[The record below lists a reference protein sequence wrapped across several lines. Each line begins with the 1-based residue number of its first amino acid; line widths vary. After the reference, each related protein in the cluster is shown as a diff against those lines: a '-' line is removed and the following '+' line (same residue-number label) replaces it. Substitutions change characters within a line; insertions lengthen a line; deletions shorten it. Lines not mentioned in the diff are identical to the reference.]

1 MRTVL
6 GTSPTAGE
14 ALVQIEVEAVT
25 PLRFPDGSPVRA
37 ASAVARLGDGQLI
50 AQDDATHA
58 AWLRD
63 DDTVT
68 AVRLLPPVEGLDI
81 FDEASGTKH
90 LKPDLEAACEVSVDG
105 TPAVL
110 LLGSGSSELRMRSSL
125 VRLDGDAP
133 QTVVTDLSPL
143 YASVVE
149 ALGIEPDQLNM
160 EGACA
165 VGRTLRWFHRGMP
178 SAGLPTASVDL
189 DLERL
194 LAAVSEGADPL
205 TVTVSAARH
214 YDLGDVQGVGLAV
227 TDAVFLSDGV
237 HPRQRC
243 CRGRPQ
249 PARRR
254 PRGGIRAGAAVGREG
269 PRHGGPARRG
279 RTGAEGRGP
288 LHPRTR
294 RLRRTRARDG
304 GRGRPGGLLDGRA
317 PARALVSRAEPAPR
331 PA

>member
-227 TDAVFLSDGV
+227 TDAVFLSDG
-237 HPRQRC
+237 
-243 CRGRPQ
+243 
-249 PARRR
+249 A
-254 PRGGIRAGAAVGREG
+254 I
-269 PRHGGPARRG
+269 
-279 RTGAEGRGP
+279 
-288 LHPRTR
+288 
-294 RLRRTRARDG
+294 
-304 GRGRPGGLLDGRA
+304 
-317 PARALVSRAEPAPR
+317 LVSAAAEDAPNPR
-331 PA
+331 DDGPVVGSALALLSDEKVRDMAVLPDVDGQVPKVEGLCILERDDSGVRVLATVDADDPEVCSMAVHLRVRW